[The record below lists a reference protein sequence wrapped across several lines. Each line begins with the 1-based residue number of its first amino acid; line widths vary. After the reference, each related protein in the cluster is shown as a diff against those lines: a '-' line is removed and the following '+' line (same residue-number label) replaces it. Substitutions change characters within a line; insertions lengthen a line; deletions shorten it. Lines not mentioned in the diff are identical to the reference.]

1 MEVEDTEAVMD
12 MADTMDMAGTMALV
26 GVGHSLRIIM
36 VEVGVE
42 AGTVVTDICRHLRL
56 KR

>member
-12 MADTMDMAGTMALV
+12 MADTMDTAGTMALV

-42 AGTVVTDICRHLRL
+42 AGMVVTDICRHLRL